1 MSLEKKN
8 INNNSDLIDSYYVK
22 SKSLIINFSTSLVP
36 YLRRFQRFLALPY
49 AYFILVNWQECKA
62 SRFQVFKDFLYIFFV
77 LKDFPDYYTQLR
89 WWEVDRR
96 EWKFYYGSFYNPY
109 QRKRVRI
116 EVQKKEYEIL
126 FSDKYVCHQL
136 CQSANLP
143 EAEFLAYL
151 EPRDNYKSRINDLVN
166 HYQQVIIKS
175 TRGKGGKEISL
186 AYLKEG
192 RVVIDDRMHLCDLQD
207 FKLCFTS
214 IVQKYVVQHEEL
226 AKISRSVNTIRTE
239 TLLTVDGNVLLLGAF
254 MRFGRK
260 SSFVDNQ
267 CSGGLSIGIDL
278 NQGQLKEYALD
289 GKGKKYYTHPDSGFT
304 FKNYKLPYWNE
315 LVELSKKI
323 QLSFPYYKILGPDI
337 AITPQGPV
345 IIEINATPD
354 HAGLE
359 MDYGPTLK
367 DENVRRE
374 FNKYDLLINRQ
385 LKKEN
390 D

>member
-1 MSLEKKN
+1 MKFKRLPRNNGSN
-8 INNNSDLIDSYYVK
+8 IIDAYYEQVK
-22 SKSLIINFSTSLVP
+22 AFISNGSRSIEPF
-36 YLRRFQRFLALPY
+36 LRRFQRFLALPY
-49 AYFILVNWQECKA
+49 AYFVLVNWQECKA
-62 SRFQVFKDFLYIFFV
+62 SLFQVFKDFLYIFFI
-77 LKDFPDYYTQLR
+77 LNDFPDYYTQLR
-89 WWEVDRR
+89 WWEVDRQ
-96 EWKFYYGSFYNPY
+96 EWKYYYGSFYNPY
-109 QRKRVRI
+109 QRGRLRL

-126 FSDKYVCHQL
+126 FSDKYICHQL

-239 TLLTVDGNVLLLGAF
+239 TLLTTDGKVILLGAF

-260 SSFVDNQ
+260 SSFVDNLS
-267 CSGGLSIGIDL
+267 SGGLSIGIDL
-278 NQGQLKEYALD
+278 KQGQLKEYALD
-289 GKGKKYYTHPDSGFT
+289 GKGEKYYTHPDSGFT
-304 FKNYKLPYWNE
+304 FKNYKIPYWQE
-315 LVELSKKI
+315 VVELSKKI
-323 QLSFPYYKILGPDI
+323 QLSFPYYKLLGPDI
-337 AITPQGPV
+337 AITTQGPI

-354 HAGLE
+354 HAVLE

-374 FNKYDLLINRQ
+374 FNRYNLLINRSI
-385 LKKEN
+385 KKEIS
-390 D
+390 